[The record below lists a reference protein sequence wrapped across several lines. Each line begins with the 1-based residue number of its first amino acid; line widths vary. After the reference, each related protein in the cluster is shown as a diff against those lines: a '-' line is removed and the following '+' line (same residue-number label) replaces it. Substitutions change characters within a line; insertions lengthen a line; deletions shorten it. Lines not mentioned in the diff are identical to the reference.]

1 MMQNE
6 EQSKTTN
13 IDMLLND
20 NLESNQRV
28 KNLKSENTRKNSNN
42 DNNNFDDISPRIRR
56 SNSIKLY
63 KRHKKEKELNNN
75 IIKEKD
81 LNNNI
86 KKEKIQYIDLNN
98 NDNIYDGP
106 ETCEQIKNNVSINKK
121 RNNSKRVTFLEPN
134 FVSIINVESY
144 KKYNEENT
152 CKDPFDDMEFLKNIN
167 NVNNYNINININNNN
182 IKNKNKKEQQADNGK
197 ERINCS
203 CACGIF

>member
-6 EQSKTTN
+6 DHSKTTN

-20 NLESNQRV
+20 NSESYQII
-28 KNLKSENTRKNSNN
+28 KNLKSEGNQNRKSSVNEINN
-42 DNNNFDDISPRIRR
+42 IDEEISPRIRR

-63 KRHKKEKELNNN
+63 KKHKKEKELSNSM
-75 IIKEKD
+75 
-81 LNNNI
+81 
-86 KKEKIQYIDLNN
+86 KKEKIKYIDINK

-106 ETCEQIKNNVSINKK
+106 ETCEQIKNNINNNKK
-121 RNNSKRVTFLEPN
+121 KNNNKRVSFLEPN

-152 CKDPFDDMEFLKNIN
+152 CKDPFEDLEFIKNIN
-167 NVNNYNINININNNN
+167 SVNNYNINININNNN
-182 IKNKNKKEQQADNGK
+182 NKKKKEEQENDGK

-203 CACGIF
+203 CACCIF